1 MYIARFISSPSRRLA
16 ACLALTA
23 SFIAQAQN
31 TGPSSSATP
40 YILPV
45 QPNVTT
51 YSVLSVGNT
60 PAGSSYQMVGI
71 PDGLGAY
78 DNGNGTFTVLMNH
91 ELGNTSGVVRDHGA
105 RGAFISEYVID
116 KASLTVISGGDLIQ
130 NVFNWNNATQS
141 SSTVDTAIA
150 FNRFCSA
157 DLAPVSAFSFGNLGT
172 TSRLYLTGEEGG
184 STGYATATV
193 ATGADKGNTYILG
206 KLNLS
211 TNGSGLTGVGGWENL
226 LANPTSQ
233 LKTVVIGNND
243 GGSGL
248 MSNTLAVY
256 VGTKTST
263 GTEADKAGLTN
274 GTTKFVNLA
283 GITSEIA
290 NGTLRTTAIVSGT
303 PFTLSSSTATA
314 FSRPEDGAWN
324 PLNLSQY
331 YFVTTDQLDQVSD
344 GVGTQIGRTRLW
356 RLNFTDIS
364 NPDLGGTI
372 DLLLTG
378 TGLNGNMFDNLTVT
392 WDGRLILQEDVGG
405 SAHNSKLWMF
415 DPATSALTQL
425 AMHDPARFGNIGLA
439 ATAPFTNDEE
449 SSGVIDISSIMND
462 GNTWLLT
469 SDQAHY
475 TSGIS
480 AANVEGGQLLAIRIA
495 ADPVAVPE
503 PSTYGLLAGLGLLGF
518 VVLRRHTRRR

>member
-1 MYIARFISSPSRRLA
+1 MNTSSALSSSRRFIACFAVFAAHVGALA
-16 ACLALTA
+16 Q
-23 SFIAQAQN
+23 I
-31 TGPSSSATP
+31 TGPTSSASP
-40 YILPV
+40 YVLPT
-45 QPNVTT
+45 QGNVTT
-51 YSVLSVGNT
+51 YSLLSVGDT
-60 PAGSSYQMVGI
+60 PRGSSYQMAGI

-91 ELGNTSGVVRDHGA
+91 EFGNNSGIVRDHGA
-105 RGAFISEYVID
+105 AGAFISEYVID
-116 KASLTVISGGDLIQ
+116 KSTFAVVSGRDLIQ
-130 NVFNWNNATQS
+130 DVFNWNPATQTL
-141 SSTVDTAIA
+141 STVDTPIA

-157 DLAPVSAFSFGNLGT
+157 DLAPTSAFSFGSLGT
-172 TSRLYLTGEEGG
+172 TARIYLAGEEGG
-184 STGYATATV
+184 ATGYALANI
-193 ATGADKGNTYILG
+193 ATGPEKGDSYVLG
-206 KLNLS
+206 KFNLS
-211 TNGSGLTGVGGWENL
+211 TNGSGLTGVGAWENL

-243 GGSGL
+243 GGTGI
-248 MSNTLAVY
+248 MSNSLAVY
-256 VGTKTST
+256 VGTKTNA

-290 NGTLRTTAIVSGT
+290 NGTLRTTNIVSGT
-303 PFTLSSSTATA
+303 PFSLSATSATA

-344 GVGTQIGRTRLW
+344 GVGAQIGRTRLW
-356 RLNFTDIS
+356 RLNFADIS

-392 WDGRLILQEDVGG
+392 ADGKIFLQEDVGNA
-405 SAHNSKLWMF
+405 AHNGKMWMF
-415 DPATSALTQL
+415 DPTTSALIQI
-425 AMHDPARFGNIGLA
+425 AMHDPNRFGNIGVP
-439 ATAPFTNDEE
+439 ATPPFTQDEE
-449 SSGVIDISSIMND
+449 TSGVIDISRLIND

-475 TSGIS
+475 TGGIS
-480 AANVEGGQLLAIRIA
+480 AANVEGGQLLAIRIG
-495 ADPVAVPE
+495 AVPE
-503 PSTYGLLAGLGLLGF
+503 PSTYGVIAGLGLLGL
-518 VVLRRHTRRR
+518 VVLRRRAKRA